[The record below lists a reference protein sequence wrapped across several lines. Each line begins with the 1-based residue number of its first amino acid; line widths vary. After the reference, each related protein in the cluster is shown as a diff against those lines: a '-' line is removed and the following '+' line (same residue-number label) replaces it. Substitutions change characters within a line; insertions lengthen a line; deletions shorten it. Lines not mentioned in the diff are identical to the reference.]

1 VVRDALPE
9 DAAAIRAV
17 ALRAWPAAY
26 AGLFAPGYIEH
37 VLESGYALDVLER
50 QLADTSAVFLVACED
65 DGTIIGFL
73 HYGEGELRRLYVE
86 PDRIGQGIGAALLAE
101 LNRRLPAGTA
111 YVALVREGN
120 DRALRFYDRHG
131 FERAGLVDGLAHFA
145 EREGYEPPGTSPRG
159 RDVLVRYVVP

>member
-9 DAAAIRAV
+9 DAEAIRAV
-17 ALRAWPAAY
+17 ALRSWPAAY
-26 AGLFAPGYIEH
+26 AGLFEPGYIEH
-37 VLESGYALDVLER
+37 VLESGYALEVLER
-50 QLADTSAVFLVACED
+50 QLADASFVFLVACED
-65 DGTIIGFL
+65 DGTVVGYL

-86 PDRIGQGIGAALLAE
+86 PERLGEGIGAALLEE
-101 LNRRLPAGTA
+101 LNRRLPAGTT

-131 FERAGLVDGLAHFA
+131 FERAGFVDGLAHFA
-145 EREGYEPPGTSPRG
+145 EREGYQPAGTSPSG